1 MIHDEWG
8 TITSREDQSAPE
20 ETSDLIR
27 GQTNKLSHLPT
38 STDKRKSPGPKHK
51 FKSATAGVK
60 TDFTDDRKQNT
71 SLTYSTS
78 LQHLP
83 TLNKNDMIII

>member
-20 ETSDLIR
+20 ETSDLIQ
-27 GQTNKLSHLPT
+27 GQTNKLSHLP
-38 STDKRKSPGPKHK
+38 TDKRKSPGPKHK

-60 TDFTDDRKQNT
+60 TDFTDDGKQNA
-71 SLTYSTS
+71 SRTYNTS

-83 TLNKNDMIII
+83 TLNKNEMIII